1 MSSDQL
7 AREDFERAYR
17 KGFWRKVSTWLTGE
31 RNELLPFD
39 AVKERIPLRG
49 QHYIGL
55 QEVPIDQIVGSLGRY
70 RDFDRAFLPRQAR
83 TRSRWVSIDSAH
95 YDDVILPPVELYK
108 MGEVYFV
115 RDGNHRVSVARD
127 RGQEFVDAYVVEIE
141 VAVPLT
147 ADVEMGDLD
156 LKSEYAEF
164 LERTNLSQIRP
175 AAQIELTLC
184 GEYER
189 LLEHISVHRWYL
201 GEGQG
206 AEVPYEEAVASWYD
220 NVYTPLVKLIIDQ
233 KLLAS
238 FPERTEAD
246 LYLWIIEYEWF
257 LREAYREEYSFQVAS
272 RQFRDRFSDS
282 PTRKFVNVLKKAA
295 WVDNQILGQEQQ
307 EFMARTNLKDLR
319 PEAQISLTMPGQYP
333 KLLNH
338 IDVHRWYLGEQ
349 EGMDVPIEEAVISW
363 YEKVYLPLVRL
374 IQEQKILDRFPGR
387 TETDL
392 YLWILEQQSLLMET
406 FGENVPLEEAIDYL
420 TGNKPA
426 S

>member
-127 RGQEFVDAYVVEIE
+127 RGQEFVDAFVVEIE